1 MTFAGLIDTIVF
13 TVIDPLLFL
22 ISTLALLYFVWGV
35 TKYIYHSGDAEKRT
49 EGYQMMIYGIIAL
62 FVMVSVWA
70 LVGVLSNTFL
80 GGSSYSSSY
89 RGGGSVDCSN
99 WFYRTSNYCN

>member
-1 MTFAGLIDTIVF
+1 MTFAGLIETIVF

-22 ISTLALLYFVWGV
+22 VSALALLYFILGV

-80 GGSSYSSSY
+80 GGSYSSSSY
-89 RGGGSVDCSN
+89 NRVGNVDCNN
-99 WFYRTSNYCN
+99 WFYRTSNFCN

>member
-1 MTFAGLIDTIVF
+1 MTFAELIDKIVF

-22 ISTLALLYFVWGV
+22 VSALALLYFILGV
-35 TKYIYHSGDAEKRT
+35 TKYIYHSGDAEKRS

-80 GGSSYSSSY
+80 GGGSSYSSI
-89 RGGGSVDCSN
+89 GGSVDCSN
-99 WFYRTSNYCN
+99 WYYRTSSFCNP